1 MKKITTRGLTLITML
16 LLMSTPWVCLAQTD
30 GEDIVIGQYRVVH
43 SDILDEDRPLYIH
56 LPEEYEDTQLRY
68 PVLYLLWVDLYN
80 YFTDATMV
88 TEKLGRTGEIPPVI
102 IVGVANT
109 NRYRDLLPVRTGPRR
124 ESGGADTF
132 LQCLEQEIIP
142 FIDRTYRTN
151 DFRIL
156 AGPQAAAVFSLHALI
171 SRPELFQAII
181 CENPFMNPENAKVL
195 FPRAETFFKET
206 ATLPNYLYIGCETNE
221 RPADLDYARRLAAL
235 LQDHKPA
242 GFRFTLDL
250 QEPSGYF
257 IAPLPLRDSLRAL
270 FPGHKPPD
278 DFQAALAADV
288 QEYYERLSVEY
299 GFTVNPPEHILA
311 FEGDKLGQR
320 RLVREAMALFEYQL
334 TLYPR
339 SLNALW
345 RLGELCRGLGEFEKA
360 RDYYKQFLAI
370 RDTDAAM
377 IRQRLGQVERII
389 DASAAYRVE
398 RAIRN
403 DGLAAGLNT
412 FREIRA
418 DTDSGLYIDE
428 AEFNALGYRLLAED
442 RTANALAI
450 FQLNTEL
457 HPASAN
463 AHDSLAE
470 AYMKSGDNEN
480 AVAHYRKSLALNPEN
495 ANAREMLK
503 KLEKK

>member
-1 MKKITTRGLTLITML
+1 MKNTTRCLTLITML
-16 LLMSTPWVCLAQTD
+16 LLTSTTWVCLAQKD
-30 GEDIVIGQYRVVH
+30 GEDIVIGTYKVVH

-56 LPEEYEDTQLRY
+56 LPSEYEDTQLRY
-68 PVLYLLWVDLYN
+68 PVLYLLYVDLYN
-80 YFTDATMV
+80 YFTHATMI

-109 NRYRDLLPVRTGPRR
+109 NRYRDLLPARTGPRR
-124 ESGGADTF
+124 ESGGADNF

-151 DFRIL
+151 TFRML
-156 AGPQAAAVFSLHALI
+156 AGPQAAAVFSLHTLI
-171 SRPELFQAII
+171 RRPQLFQAII

-206 ATLPNYLYIGCETNE
+206 ATLPNFLYIGCETNE
-221 RPADLDYARRLAAL
+221 RPADLDYVRRLAAL
-235 LQDHKPA
+235 LQVHKPA
-242 GFRFTLDL
+242 DFRFTLDVR
-250 QEPSGYF
+250 EPSGYF

-278 DFQAALAADV
+278 DFQAARASDV
-288 QEYYERLSVEY
+288 KEYYGRLSAKY
-299 GFTVNPPEHILA
+299 GFRVNPPNHILT
-311 FEGDKLGQR
+311 FEGDELSQQGKP
-320 RLVREAMALFEYQL
+320 REAMALFEYQL
-334 TLYPR
+334 SLYPQ

-360 RDYYKQFLAI
+360 RDYYKRFLAV
-370 RDTDAAM
+370 RDTDVAM
-377 IRQRLGQVERII
+377 IRQRLDQVERII
-389 DASAAYRVE
+389 SSSAAYRVE
-398 RAIRN
+398 RAIRQ

-418 DTDSGLYIDE
+418 DADSGLYVDE
-428 AEFNALGYRLLAED
+428 TEFNAVGYRLLADD
-442 RTANALAI
+442 RAADALAI
-450 FQLNTEL
+450 FQLNVEL

-480 AVAHYRKSLALNPEN
+480 AVAHYRKSLALNPQN

-503 KLEKK
+503 KLDLK